1 MKELELLQEQLT
13 ILDEARLVYQSQ
25 LEGVAK
31 EWSELLFDYISERVK
46 DIPDF
51 LRLEWVQY
59 TPSFND
65 GDACEFSVCDPEIY
79 VLDPDEE
86 VTNDLSDLEGIEG
99 GYLEF
104 KDVINDIYNVM
115 NEDLMLATFGDGY
128 KVSYIK
134 GATEFHITESDYY

>member
-1 MKELELLQEQLT
+1 MTTIHEHLE
-13 ILDEARLVYQSQ
+13 IIKEARKEYNTLVQQTSV
-25 LEGVAK
+25 L
-31 EWSELLFDYISERVK
+31 WPDLLFSFIADKTK
-46 DIPDF
+46 DIPNF

-65 GDACEFSVCDPEIY
+65 GDACEFNVCDPEIY

-86 VTNDLSDLEGIEG
+86 VTNNLSDLEGIEG
-99 GYLEF
+99 DYLEF

-115 NEDLMLATFGDGY
+115 NEDLMLAAFGDGY